1 MFSEYSW
8 YNSSKFTPDQNIS
21 SNSIDDYLSFLKRA
35 NLLIIIAQHH
45 MDAKIRRNITP
56 FTKGS
61 AWKKSPNIVKSGPLD
76 ITSVLTSEFI
86 FKPHKF

>member
-1 MFSEYSW
+1 
-8 YNSSKFTPDQNIS
+8 
-21 SNSIDDYLSFLKRA
+21 
-35 NLLIIIAQHH
+35 

-86 FKPHKF
+86 FKPHRFYLFVSKNLQFKIWLILFTLNSLLIATI